1 MILNMGGGGVV
12 PKVNL
17 DATTITPGAMKR
29 VIEKGTYL
37 KGDLTVL
44 GDADLVPE
52 NIKKGVNIFGVVGT
66 VIEGVDLSQ
75 LGVSKSAVD
84 IITPSKDI
92 SQLSNIQH
100 SLGIVPKYIII
111 ITTNGTVTDYTNRY
125 SLKKAIA
132 SAEMCVA
139 INFYDVNDRI
149 TGSVSLLNTNFTLGL
164 SLRLKAGITYKII
177 TVG

>member
-17 DATTITPGAMKR
+17 DATTITPGTKNK
-29 VIEKGTYL
+29 VIKEKTYL
-37 KGDLTVL
+37 RGALTVL
-44 GDADLVPE
+44 GDSDLIPE
-52 NIKKGVNIFGVVGT
+52 NIKNGVDVFGVVGT

-84 IITPSKDI
+84 IITPSQDI
-92 SQLSNIQH
+92 TSLSNIQH

-111 ITTNGTVTDYTNRY
+111 TTNGTVTDYMNQY

-132 SAEMCVA
+132 SAEMCVG
-139 INFYDVNDRI
+139 INFKDVNDRK
-149 TGSVSLLNTNFTLGL
+149 TGSVSLLNTSFTLDL
-164 SLRLKAGITYKII
+164 SLTLRAGITYKII
-177 TVG
+177 TMG